1 VLLKAFCVMNPTTYM
16 YNICGYRMTNGIVV
30 GTIMYGMGACLVGIV
45 LMHFA
50 LKRQEL

>member
-1 VLLKAFCVMNPTTYM
+1 MNPTTYM